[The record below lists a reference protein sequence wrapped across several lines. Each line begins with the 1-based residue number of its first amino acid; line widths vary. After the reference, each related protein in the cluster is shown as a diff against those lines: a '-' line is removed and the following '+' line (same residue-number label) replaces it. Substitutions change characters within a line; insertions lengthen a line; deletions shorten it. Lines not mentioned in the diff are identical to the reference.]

1 MTVEHIATPHPD
13 TESFSRRIRSF
24 IRREGR
30 LTVAQTRALNELMPR
45 FGLAAQGPGLDPAEI
60 FGRMA
65 PLTLEIGF
73 GNGESLLD
81 MAQAAPEQDFIGIE
95 VHRPGVGH
103 LLLGIEQRGLTNI
116 RVMNDDA
123 VPFIQQR
130 IGSGQLDRLL
140 LYFPDPWH
148 KARHHKR
155 RIVQPEFATL
165 IAERLKPEGMW
176 HLATD
181 WANYAEHMRAVLDAR
196 PDFTAEHQ
204 GTGEASRPAW
214 RPETKFERRGIRLG
228 HQVFDLI
235 YQRTLDQPRSA
246 V

>member
-1 MTVEHIATPHPD
+1 M
-13 TESFSRRIRSF
+13 
-24 IRREGR
+24 
-30 LTVAQTRALNELMPR
+30 AQTRALNELMPR

-116 RVMNDDA
+116 RVLNDDA

-204 GTGEASRPAW
+204 GTGEAGRPAW

-235 YQRTLDQPRSA
+235 YQRTLDQPQSPS
-246 V
+246 